1 MINKDF
7 FAALEDL
14 EQTKNIKKE
23 YFIEAL
29 ESALTSAYKKNF
41 GEAKSAFVKLNPEKN
56 TIKIYAYKTVVDE
69 VDDPDKE
76 IALEDAKLIKKSYKL
91 GDLVQEEVSTKE
103 FGRIAAQT
111 ARQVIMQK
119 IREAER
125 VNLMSDLT
133 DKEGEIITGV
143 LRREDN
149 GSYFFEIGQT
159 STEGVLGPK
168 DQIPGEKLKIGDRVK
183 LFVRKIKEDF
193 RGPQVQVSR
202 TNASFV
208 RKLFELEVPE
218 LNNGEVEIKNIVR
231 EAGYRT
237 KMAVYASNPN
247 IDPIGACVGNNGMR
261 VNAIVDELNGEKI
274 DIIPYSDI
282 PEEYIAAAISPAR
295 AISVEIDELNHS
307 AEVVVPKD
315 KLSLAIGKTG
325 QNVRLAAKLT
335 NWKIDVKP
343 ADENEVNK
351 QSDDIS
357 VSLSDK
363 KIKSISI
370 DSSDENLDDIFGD
383 IE

>member
-7 FAALEDL
+7 FSALDDL
-14 EQTKNIKKE
+14 EQVKNIKKE

-56 TIKIYAYKTVVDE
+56 TIKIYAYKTVVEE

-76 IALEDAKLIKKSYKL
+76 ISLEDAKLIKKSYKV
-91 GDLVQEEVSTKE
+91 GDLVQEEVSTKD

-149 GSYFFEIGQT
+149 GTYFFEIGQT

-183 LFVRKIKEDF
+183 LFVRKIRDDF

-218 LNNGEVEIKNIVR
+218 LTSGEVEIKNVVR

-237 KMAVYASNPN
+237 KMAVYAQNQN

-261 VNAIVDELNGEKI
+261 VNAVVDELGGEKI

-315 KLSLAIGKTG
+315 KLSLAIGKAG

-343 ADENEVNK
+343 VADSEVQK
-351 QSDDIS
+351 DGDEILIS
-357 VSLSDK
+357 SADK
-363 KIKSISI
+363 KVKSISV